1 MNTIQ
6 VIADNGEAGN
16 GFNPLFK
23 VDNLAMGAG
32 CIARHRPAMAKTT
45 R

>member
-16 GFNPLFK
+16 GFNPPFK
-23 VDNLAMGAG
+23 VDNLAIVPGAQRVT
-32 CIARHRPAMAKTT
+32 A
-45 R
+45 